1 VYAKN
6 NNHASLEA
14 LVIKHIAGA
23 GDTCNFEEFGIILG
37 YINIFT
43 TATILWSYIMSSKS
57 NVWDHGHSRLLSCF
71 NIC

>member
-1 VYAKN
+1 
-6 NNHASLEA
+6 LEA

-43 TATILWSYIMSSKS
+43 TATILWSYIMS
-57 NVWDHGHSRLLSCF
+57 WRYHRIL
-71 NIC
+71 NIR